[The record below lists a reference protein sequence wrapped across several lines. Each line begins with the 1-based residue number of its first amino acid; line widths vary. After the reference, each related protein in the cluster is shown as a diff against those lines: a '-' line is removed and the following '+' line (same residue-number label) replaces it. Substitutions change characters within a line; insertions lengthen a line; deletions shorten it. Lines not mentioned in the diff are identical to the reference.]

1 MGSYRA
7 PETPVEAMLIL
18 RVVMSEN
25 ETFDPDGVGITF
37 IPENVLV
44 GLDEKDKRDIRSPIL
59 GTNILIFVA
68 KFMEQHTSLQ
78 PPPKGCCS
86 RALSP
91 PVFSTTNLFCC
102 LNNVSSHSSW
112 RNRI

>member
-7 PETPVEAMLIL
+7 PEAPVEAMLIL
-18 RVVMSEN
+18 LVVMSED
-25 ETFDPDGVGITF
+25 ETFDPHRVGITF
-37 IPENVLV
+37 VPENVLV
-44 GLDEKDKRDIRSPIL
+44 GLDEKDKRDISSPIL

-68 KFMEQHTSLQ
+68 KFVEQHTSLQ

-91 PVFSTTNLFCC
+91 PAFLTPNLFCC
-102 LNNVSSHSSW
+102 LNKVSSRSSW